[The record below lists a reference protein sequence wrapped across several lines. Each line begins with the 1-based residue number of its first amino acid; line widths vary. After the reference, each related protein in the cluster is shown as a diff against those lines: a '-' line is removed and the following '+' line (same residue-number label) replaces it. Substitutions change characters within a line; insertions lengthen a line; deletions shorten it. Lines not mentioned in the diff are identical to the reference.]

1 MAPIVLVPLTPF
13 LEEIVCGLVSP
24 LADVFMTDVSVE
36 QPLHGVVDT
45 VYDYS
50 RGQYNST
57 LLIKELLRRYS
68 NSEFNVVPGA
78 APHGQARNLSE
89 PIKILGITSVDLF
102 VPVLTYVFGE
112 AQLDGVA
119 GVMSTFR
126 LDDTIYGLPEDKFKF
141 FGRCIKESVHELGH
155 TFGLFHCKNF
165 NCAMHSSTTVDDI
178 DIKGGTLCKECSR
191 KLGV

>member
-1 MAPIVLVPLTPF
+1 MIPPIRLVPLTPF
-13 LEEIVCGLVSP
+13 SEEIVYGLVSP
-24 LADVFMTDVSVE
+24 LADVFKTNVTVGT
-36 QPLHGVVDT
+36 PVRNIVDS

-57 LLIKELLRRYS
+57 LLIKELLRR
-68 NSEFNVVPGA
+68 FD
-78 APHGQARNLSE
+78 GQT
-89 PIKILGITSVDLF
+89 KILGITSVDLF

-126 LDDTIYGLPEDKFKF
+126 LDDTIYGLPQDKVKF
-141 FGRCIKESVHELGH
+141 FERCIKESVHELGH

-191 KLGV
+191 KIGV